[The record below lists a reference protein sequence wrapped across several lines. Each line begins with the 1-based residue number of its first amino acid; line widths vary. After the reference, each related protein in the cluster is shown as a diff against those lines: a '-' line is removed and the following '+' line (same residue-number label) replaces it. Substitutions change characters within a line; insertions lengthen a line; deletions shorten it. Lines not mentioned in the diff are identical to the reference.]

1 MKVSQI
7 NSTNVN
13 FKGFLAINNVQKVE
27 KKSYKEISK
36 LVLNT
41 SEIYRITPL
50 KVEDTRNIGVE
61 IITKFKE
68 TFRIPTHDSKNI
80 KILFSSFVSKL
91 NEAEKNGYAEFY

>member
-7 NSTNVN
+7 NSANTN
-13 FKGFLAINNVQKVE
+13 FKGFLAINNVRKVE
-27 KKSYKEISK
+27 NKSTKEFSK
-36 LVLNT
+36 LILNT

-50 KVEDTRNIGVE
+50 KVEDSKNIGVE
-61 IITKFKE
+61 IMTKFKE
-68 TFRIPTHDSKNI
+68 IFRIPTHDSKNI